1 MMTDERYPLDLV
13 VTRDDFS
20 GCGWKEVL
28 ADSERDYAS
37 MWHAFSPAA
46 GRAMASGR
54 RSTGK
59 VLWLLADACSMML
72 SPQSPNEPFKP
83 GLIIEGKRSAI
94 SEDFTEQD
102 IAFFA
107 EIVEVVDDA
116 RLKGRLADLVWLLG
130 KPRDANFALVA
141 IDAYRSI
148 PLSEHTWVRDAHE
161 CWARALGLARMLDEL
176 AGERL
181 REMEVAVL
189 STLDASTEADGF
201 LGLWLAE
208 LLLTNRLG
216 RQDPASVARKL
227 ETIAGRID
235 IAGDFYRAG
244 ELLGM
249 AREWF
254 LKAGDTDKATEM
266 TVALA
271 ESWVK
276 LATTRV
282 SSSSP
287 SHMVAT
293 DFYEKAIQT
302 YRTIPRSERA
312 SRHVDER
319 IAELHKLLGE
329 SGQRSLEEM
338 GRIQSPGVDITRL
351 VEHARAAVRGK
362 SAIEALR
369 ALAGIHPGARVKSL
383 RENALKMLREHP
395 LRAIFPATTMSRDG
409 RVIAKRPGLSLG
421 DTLSEEDEITIR
433 SEMIGDYGIM
443 LGLAVHGEILPALE
457 VMLMEH
463 RLREADFVEL
473 ARQSPVVPVGREHLF
488 GKALYAG
495 YDRDLI
501 ASIHVLIP
509 QIEHMV
515 RVHLKGAG
523 VKTTTLDS
531 AGIETE
537 SGLST
542 LMSAPEAQTV
552 FGGDLAFEISAL
564 LCDAHGPN
572 LRNELA
578 HGLLDDGDCHSVHA
592 IYVWWL
598 ALKLVFNAY
607 WVANCKENAN
617 DSNQG
622 EA

>member
-1 MMTDERYPLDLV
+1 MTDERYPLDLV

-54 RSTGK
+54 RSAGK

-83 GLIIEGKRSAI
+83 SLIIEGKRSAI
-94 SEDFTEQD
+94 PEDFTDRD

-107 EIVEVVDDA
+107 EIVEDVDDA

-161 CWARALGLARMLDEL
+161 CWARALGLARMLGEL

-181 REMEVAVL
+181 WEMEVAVL

-201 LGLWLAE
+201 LGLWLSE

-244 ELLGM
+244 EFLGM

-302 YRTIPRSERA
+302 YRTIPRSERT

-338 GRIQSPGVDITRL
+338 GRIQSPGVDITQL

-362 SAIEALR
+362 SAIEALK

-383 RENALKMLREHP
+383 RENALKMLRGFYP
-395 LRAIFPATTMSRDG
+395 DST
-409 RVIAKRPGLSLG
+409 
-421 DTLSEEDEITIR
+421 DTS
-433 SEMIGDYGIM
+433 
-443 LGLAVHGEILPALE
+443 
-457 VMLMEH
+457 
-463 RLREADFVEL
+463 
-473 ARQSPVVPVGREHLF
+473 
-488 GKALYAG
+488 K
-495 YDRDLI
+495 
-501 ASIHVLIP
+501 
-509 QIEHMV
+509 
-515 RVHLKGAG
+515 
-523 VKTTTLDS
+523 
-531 AGIETE
+531 
-537 SGLST
+537 
-542 LMSAPEAQTV
+542 
-552 FGGDLAFEISAL
+552 
-564 LCDAHGPN
+564 
-572 LRNELA
+572 
-578 HGLLDDGDCHSVHA
+578 
-592 IYVWWL
+592 
-598 ALKLVFNAY
+598 
-607 WVANCKENAN
+607 
-617 DSNQG
+617 
-622 EA
+622 